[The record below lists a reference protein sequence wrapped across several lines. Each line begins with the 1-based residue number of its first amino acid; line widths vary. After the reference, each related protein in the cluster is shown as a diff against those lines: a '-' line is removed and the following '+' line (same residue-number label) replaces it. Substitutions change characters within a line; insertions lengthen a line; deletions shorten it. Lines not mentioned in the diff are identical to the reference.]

1 MHIAPILHAKPATY
15 LFLLLPNVD
24 RGHTVGHII
33 PTPANAGD
41 YEFEVDGGLLSLDEA
56 RALLEAD
63 AAQV

>member
-1 MHIAPILHAKPATY
+1 MKHEIDVELIRKTLI
-15 LFLLLPNVD
+15 D